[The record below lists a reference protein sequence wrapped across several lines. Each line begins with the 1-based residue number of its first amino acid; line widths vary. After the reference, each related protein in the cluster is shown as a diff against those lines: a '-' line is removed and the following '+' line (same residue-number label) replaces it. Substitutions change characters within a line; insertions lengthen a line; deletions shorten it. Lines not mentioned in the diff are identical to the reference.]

1 MAETVLKIKLPET
14 KRGLFNRVPT
24 RLYSPGKGK
33 KKLTPSAVS
42 VAGKIYGFSHTNDP
56 EAVCRLSYEQIREE
70 FGFSRA
76 TIAGA
81 IEQLCKA
88 KKSERVKRDQDGT
101 AYKYI
106 EEIKGKRY
114 DNIPQYLYTAEI
126 CVCGEWRK
134 LTPSEIRL
142 LAHITT
148 ACENKKTGGICR
160 GSAGQFARDLG
171 ICKTTVKKALRALM
185 KAGLIYRAKENKGKS
200 KIERVKRDQDGT
212 AYKYIEEHKGK
223 SKYNL
228 SGYEVNRAVY
238 EYKKYL
244 KKPRAKRGEKPFV
257 SAEVAAAN
265 AKAERESYYAKLRE
279 EAQQRVDKYLLKAN
293 REPRFKEI
301 TGELSRME
309 IAQAKAEIF
318 EPVTLPSLL
327 IKKQALIKERRE
339 ILKGLNMTEA
349 DLLPRYKC
357 LKCSDTG
364 FKPDGCQC
372 NCYPKGG
379 TT

>member
-1 MAETVLKIKLPET
+1 M
-14 KRGLFNRVPT
+14 
-24 RLYSPGKGK
+24 
-33 KKLTPSAVS
+33 
-42 VAGKIYGFSHTNDP
+42 
-56 EAVCRLSYEQIREE
+56 
-70 FGFSRA
+70 
-76 TIAGA
+76 
-81 IEQLCKA
+81 
-88 KKSERVKRDQDGT
+88 
-101 AYKYI
+101 
-106 EEIKGKRY
+106 
-114 DNIPQYLYTAEI
+114 
-126 CVCGEWRK
+126 
-134 LTPSEIRL
+134 

-160 GSAGQFARDLG
+160 GSAGQFAQDLG
-171 ICKTTVKKALRALM
+171 ICKTTVKKSLRALM

-200 KIERVKRDQDGT
+200 K
-212 AYKYIEEHKGK
+212 
-223 SKYNL
+223 YNL
-228 SGYEVNRAVY
+228 SGYEVNREVY

-244 KKPRAKRGEKPFV
+244 KKPRAKRGEKAFV
-257 SAEVAAAN
+257 SAEIAAAN

-318 EPVTLPSLL
+318 EPVTLPALL

-372 NCYPKGG
+372 NCYPKRG

>member
-1 MAETVLKIKLPET
+1 M
-14 KRGLFNRVPT
+14 
-24 RLYSPGKGK
+24 
-33 KKLTPSAVS
+33 
-42 VAGKIYGFSHTNDP
+42 
-56 EAVCRLSYEQIREE
+56 
-70 FGFSRA
+70 
-76 TIAGA
+76 
-81 IEQLCKA
+81 
-88 KKSERVKRDQDGT
+88 
-101 AYKYI
+101 
-106 EEIKGKRY
+106 
-114 DNIPQYLYTAEI
+114 
-126 CVCGEWRK
+126 
-134 LTPSEIRL
+134 
-142 LAHITT
+142 
-148 ACENKKTGGICR
+148 
-160 GSAGQFARDLG
+160 
-171 ICKTTVKKALRALM
+171 
-185 KAGLIYRAKENKGKS
+185 
-200 KIERVKRDQDGT
+200 
-212 AYKYIEEHKGK
+212 
-223 SKYNL
+223 
-228 SGYEVNRAVY
+228 
-238 EYKKYL
+238 
-244 KKPRAKRGEKPFV
+244 KKPRAKRGEKAFV

-318 EPVTLPSLL
+318 EPVTLPALL

>member
-24 RLYSPGKGK
+24 RLYSPRKGK

-81 IEQLCKA
+81 IEQLCKE
-88 KKSERVKRDQDGT
+88 KKIERVKRDQDGT

-160 GSAGQFARDLG
+160 GSAGQFAQDLG
-171 ICKTTVKKALRALM
+171 ICKTTVKKSLRALM

-200 KIERVKRDQDGT
+200 K
-212 AYKYIEEHKGK
+212 
-223 SKYNL
+223 YNL
-228 SGYEVNRAVY
+228 SGYEVNREVY

-318 EPVTLPSLL
+318 EPVTLPALL

-372 NCYPKGG
+372 NCYPKRG

>member
-1 MAETVLKIKLPET
+1 MKIKLPEG

-76 TIAGA
+76 TIAAA
-81 IEQLCKA
+81 IGQLCED
-88 KKSERVKRDQDGT
+88 KKIERVKRDQDGT

-106 EEIKGKRY
+106 EEVKGKRY

-126 CVCGEWRK
+126 CICGIWRK
-134 LTPSEIRL
+134 PTPSEIRL
-142 LAHITT
+142 LAHIMT
-148 ACENKKTGGICR
+148 ACENRNNGGVCR
-160 GSAGQFARDLG
+160 GSVGQFAQDLWL
-171 ICKTTVKKALRALM
+171 CKTTVKKALRALM

-200 KIERVKRDQDGT
+200 K
-212 AYKYIEEHKGK
+212 
-223 SKYNL
+223 YNL
-228 SGYEVNRAVY
+228 SGYEVNREVY
-238 EYKKYL
+238 GYKKYL
-244 KKPRAKRGEKPFV
+244 KKSRAKREKKLFIP
-257 SAEVAAAN
+257 AEVAAAN

-279 EAQQRVDKYLLKAN
+279 EAQQRVDKYLLKVN
-293 REPRFKEI
+293 RAPKFKEI

-309 IAQAKAEIF
+309 ISQAKAEIF
-318 EPVTLPSLL
+318 EPATLPALL

-357 LKCSDTG
+357 PKCSDTG

>member
-1 MAETVLKIKLPET
+1 M
-14 KRGLFNRVPT
+14 
-24 RLYSPGKGK
+24 
-33 KKLTPSAVS
+33 S

-88 KKSERVKRDQDGT
+88 KKIERVKRDQDGT

-106 EEIKGKRY
+106 EELKGKRY

-171 ICKTTVKKALRALM
+171 ICKTTVKR
-185 KAGLIYRAKENKGKS
+185 
-200 KIERVKRDQDGT
+200 
-212 AYKYIEEHKGK
+212 H
-223 SKYNL
+223 
-228 SGYEVNRAVY
+228 
-238 EYKKYL
+238 
-244 KKPRAKRGEKPFV
+244 FV
-257 SAEVAAAN
+257 
-265 AKAERESYYAKLRE
+265 R
-279 EAQQRVDKYLLKAN
+279 
-293 REPRFKEI
+293 
-301 TGELSRME
+301 
-309 IAQAKAEIF
+309 
-318 EPVTLPSLL
+318 
-327 IKKQALIKERRE
+327 
-339 ILKGLNMTEA
+339 
-349 DLLPRYKC
+349 
-357 LKCSDTG
+357 
-364 FKPDGCQC
+364 
-372 NCYPKGG
+372 
-379 TT
+379 

>member
-88 KKSERVKRDQDGT
+88 KKIERVKRDQDGT

-106 EEIKGKRY
+106 EEVKGKRY

-171 ICKTTVKKALRALM
+171 ICKTTVKKSLRALM

-200 KIERVKRDQDGT
+200 K
-212 AYKYIEEHKGK
+212 
-223 SKYNL
+223 YNL
-228 SGYEVNRAVY
+228 SGYR
-238 EYKKYL
+238 
-244 KKPRAKRGEKPFV
+244 
-257 SAEVAAAN
+257 
-265 AKAERESYYAKLRE
+265 
-279 EAQQRVDKYLLKAN
+279 
-293 REPRFKEI
+293 
-301 TGELSRME
+301 
-309 IAQAKAEIF
+309 
-318 EPVTLPSLL
+318 
-327 IKKQALIKERRE
+327 
-339 ILKGLNMTEA
+339 
-349 DLLPRYKC
+349 
-357 LKCSDTG
+357 
-364 FKPDGCQC
+364 
-372 NCYPKGG
+372 
-379 TT
+379 